1 MVQTPRMQRLLARL
15 DRIRNQAEDRPDR
28 QNPEYL
34 RDVDA
39 QLLKQRADQLARAA
53 TQTAI
58 GNRDDATERFLLFSL
73 GQDSYGLALPHVQSV
88 RARPRVTKLAAAP
101 AELEGITYHR
111 GLILPVLNLTYLL
124 SNKGMKTE
132 SSPAS
137 ETTNLIVLEQGQT
150 SLGLLVENIDGV
162 VNSNLQHLNDM
173 SLLLPRTAGQL
184 FSGMTRERQIVL
196 DVSRLTE
203 VVKKAFLEEPVRS

>member
-1 MVQTPRMQRLLARL
+1 MVQTPNMQRLLARL
-15 DRIRNQAEDRPDR
+15 ERIRNLADDGTDR
-28 QNPEYL
+28 QGSEHL
-34 RDVDA
+34 RNADA
-39 QLLKQRADQLARAA
+39 QLLKQRADRLARAA
-53 TQTAI
+53 TQTVV
-58 GNRDDATERFLLFSL
+58 GNRDATERFLLFSL

-124 SNKGMKTE
+124 ANKGMKTE
-132 SSPAS
+132 SSAAS
-137 ETTNLIVLEQGQT
+137 EATNLIVLEQGQT

-162 VNSNLQHLNDM
+162 VNSNLQHLDDM

-203 VVKKAFLEEPVRS
+203 VVKKAFLAEPVRS

>member
-1 MVQTPRMQRLLARL
+1 MVQTPNMQRLLARL
-15 DRIRNQAEDRPDR
+15 ERIRNQADDGTDR
-28 QNPEYL
+28 QGSEHL
-34 RDVDA
+34 RNADA
-39 QLLKQRADQLARAA
+39 QLLKQRADRLARAA
-53 TQTAI
+53 TQTVV
-58 GNRDDATERFLLFSL
+58 GNRDATERFLLFSL

-124 SNKGMKTE
+124 ANKGMKTE
-132 SSPAS
+132 SSAAS
-137 ETTNLIVLEQGQT
+137 EATNLIVLEQGQT

-162 VNSNLQHLNDM
+162 VNSNLQHLDDM

-203 VVKKAFLEEPVRS
+203 VVKKAFLAEPVRS